1 MLEFERAVLSNGI
14 RVIHK
19 RVGGPVAHCGLII
32 NTGSRDESEKEEGIA
47 HFIEHVIFKGT
58 KKRKAYHILS
68 RMEDVGGEINA
79 YTGKEDTTLHASFMK
94 NDYERAIEL
103 LSDITFNSTFPTKE
117 LEKEKAVI
125 IDEINS
131 YEDSPAELIFDHFE
145 ELLFPDHP
153 LGRNILGSPKKV
165 QGFNSDDIHRF
176 IDRNYHTHDMVFSS
190 VGDIPMEKLLYFLE
204 KYLGE
209 LNIPKSAKRR
219 QDVGAYKPKTRKV
232 KRDTYQTHVI
242 MGGRSLPAD
251 DDRSTA
257 MVLLNNLLGG
267 PGMNSRLNLAI
278 RERYGFCYNIE
289 SFYHPYSDTGVFGI
303 YFSTDK
309 GTADKSIHLVQKELK
324 LLREKKLGVQQLS
337 RAKKQLI
344 GQINIGME
352 SRLNLM
358 LSFGRSMLMFDRV
371 DTVSEVVRKVEG
383 LRAEDIQELAQDQLN
398 EKAMCSITYQAR

>member
-1 MLEFERAVLSNGI
+1 MFEFERHVLSNGI

-19 RVGGPVAHCGLII
+19 QMSGPVAHCGLII
-32 NTGSRDESEKEEGIA
+32 NTGSRDEEESEEGLA

-79 YTGKEDTTLHASFMK
+79 YTGKEDTTLYASFLK
-94 NDYERAIEL
+94 EYYERAIEL
-103 LSDITFNSTFPTKE
+103 LADISFNSVFPEKE

-145 ELLFPDHP
+145 EILFPDHP
-153 LGRNILGSPKKV
+153 LGRNILGSPEKV
-165 QGFNSDDIHRF
+165 RAFSSKDIHRF
-176 IDRNYHTHDMVFSS
+176 IDRNHHTHDMVFSS
-190 VGDIPMEKLLYFLE
+190 VGDIPMAKLVYFLE
-204 KYLGE
+204 RHLGG
-209 LNIPKSAKRR
+209 LNIPKSAKKRE
-219 QDVGAYKPKTRKV
+219 GLKAYHSKSKKL
-232 KRDTYQTHVI
+232 KRDTYQTHVV
-242 MGGRSLPAD
+242 MGNRAMSAS

-257 MVLLNNLLGG
+257 MVLLTNLLGG

-289 SFYHPYSDTGVFGI
+289 AFYHPYSDIGVFGI

-309 GTADKSIHLVQKELK
+309 GMVDRSLELVEKELK
-324 LLREKKLGVQQLS
+324 LLRTKKLGVQQLS
-337 RAKKQLI
+337 RAKKQFI
-344 GQINIGME
+344 GQLSIGLE

-358 LSFGRSMLMFDRV
+358 LSYGRSVLLFDRV
-371 DTVSEVVRKVEG
+371 DSVSEIVDKIEG
-383 LRAEDIQELAQDQLN
+383 LNSENILELAN
-398 EKAMCSITYQAR
+398 EQFNPNEMSSIIYQAR

>member
-1 MLEFERAVLSNGI
+1 MLEFERGVLSNGI

-19 RVGGPVAHCGLII
+19 RVGGSVAHCGLII
-32 NTGSRDESEKEEGIA
+32 NTGSRDETEKEEGLA

-58 KKRKAYHILS
+58 RKRKAYHILS

-94 NDYERAIEL
+94 DYYERAIEL
-103 LSDITFNSTFPTKE
+103 LSDITFNSTFPKKE

-125 IDEINS
+125 IDEIHS
-131 YEDSPAELIFDHFE
+131 YEDSPSELIFDHFE

-153 LGRNILGSPKKV
+153 LGRNILGSPEKV
-165 QGFNSDDIHRF
+165 MGFTASDVQNF

-190 VGDIPMEKLLYFLE
+190 VGDIPMEKLIYFLE
-204 KYLGE
+204 RHLGG
-209 LNIPKSAKRR
+209 LNIPKRSKRR
-219 QDVGAYKPKTRKV
+219 ESLAPYKPRSKKI
-232 KRDTYQTHVI
+232 KRDTYQTHVVL
-242 MGGRSLPAD
+242 GGRSLAAD
-251 DDRSTA
+251 DERSTA

-289 SFYHPYSDTGVFGI
+289 SFYHPYSDTGVFGV

-309 GTADKSIHLVQKELK
+309 GTVDKSMQLVSKELK
-324 LLREKKLGVQQLS
+324 LLREKKLGVHQLS

-358 LSFGRSMLMFDRV
+358 LSYGRSLLMFDKV
-371 DTVSEVVRKVEG
+371 DTVSEVVQKVEA
-383 LRAEDIQELAQDQLN
+383 LKAEDILELANEQLH
-398 EKAMCSITYQAR
+398 EKNMCSIIYQAR